1 MVGRGAGGDD
11 LLSLTLIAIGS
22 FFVRRAS
29 LVLAFIVGCVSHT
42 VSAGVMSEGII
53 RGDVGWRF
61 DFHQILVPAVAG

>member
-1 MVGRGAGGDD
+1 M
-11 LLSLTLIAIGS
+11 
-22 FFVRRAS
+22 
-29 LVLAFIVGCVSHT
+29 LAFIVGCVSHT